1 MVAKGTMTD
10 SCINWKKE
18 KLVTCKHGNK
28 CECVTLSE
36 SLDIDHRSLKA
47 YQGPYQAHIK
57 ELMSMLTLQHL
68 SLPNR
73 TKLPLCEQCLSG
85 FPQMAKGSR

>member
-36 SLDIDHRSLKA
+36 SLDIDHRSLKTL
-47 YQGPYQAHIK
+47 IK
-57 ELMSMLTLQHL
+57 ALIKLTLR
-68 SLPNR
+68 S
-73 TKLPLCEQCLSG
+73 
-85 FPQMAKGSR
+85 